1 MNRNR
6 RRMEQIG
13 TTDLV
18 HADLTLFNAHGSYT
32 DSLHEIFLNTNLTNN
47 TNNFLHTDLTLFNA
61 HGSHGSFDRK
71 PRISF
76 LNTNRTNN
84 TNNFAVASFI

>member
-6 RRMEQIG
+6 RRKEQIV

-18 HADLTLFNAHGSYT
+18 HADLTLFNAHGSHT

-47 TNNFLHTDLTLFNA
+47 TNNFLHTDLTDLTDLLHEIFFA
-61 HGSHGSFDRK
+61 HEPHE
-71 PRISF
+71 
-76 LNTNRTNN
+76 
-84 TNNFAVASFI
+84 